1 MDTTLGVLIIWGV
14 LSTVTTL
21 ANYYVLSGFESGV
34 YGDPPV
40 QNQIKIWLRQLGVYI
55 LALVTMK
62 VLVLI
67 LFGICPWLEDFGEW
81 VLGWTKGNYRLQ
93 VLFVMLM

>member
-1 MDTTLGVLIIWGV
+1 MLIIWGV
-14 LSTVTTL
+14 LSLVKVVATHYRL
-21 ANYYVLSGFESGV
+21 NGFQSGV
-34 YGDPPV
+34 YGEPPIE
-40 QNQIKIWLRQLGVYI
+40 NQIKIWFKQLSAYI
-55 LALVTMK
+55 VALVTMK

-81 VLGWTKGNYRLQ
+81 VLGWTKENYRLQ